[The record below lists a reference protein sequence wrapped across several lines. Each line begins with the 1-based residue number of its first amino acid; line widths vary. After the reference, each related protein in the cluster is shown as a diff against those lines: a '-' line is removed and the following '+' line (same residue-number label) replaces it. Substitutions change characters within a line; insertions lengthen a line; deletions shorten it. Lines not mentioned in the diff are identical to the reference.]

1 MQAPAKLPKLLTG
14 FADFDAAVEEW
25 RLAIERALNIT
36 VGGTGLEMVR
46 GQHGTSLWLK
56 GAAVVKYPVTTS
68 TISALSGSTLGSG
81 TITLYDR
88 SGGTIAAGLTGE
100 TCYSRFTTSTPSGRG
115 VIVAWVDGAWS
126 LVAEDCT
133 R

>member
-36 VGGTGLEMVR
+36 VGGAGLEMAR

-56 GAAVVKYPVTTS
+56 QYAILKYAVTTS
-68 TISALSGSTLGSG
+68 TITALSGSTLGSG

-88 SGGTIAAGLTGE
+88 TTGATIAAGLTGQ
-100 TCYSRFTTSTPSGRG
+100 TCYSRFTTATPSGRG

-126 LVAEDCT
+126 LVAEDC
-133 R
+133 